1 MGTTIRPNDG
11 SSFAV
16 KLGTKD
22 WVEAVAIINDAGAVV
37 DPSAPAAGALS
48 MTKAEDAAHASGDV
62 GVAVWGVR
70 NDSGATTHAG
80 TDLDY
85 SPVSVNLKGQIQADV
100 LSATVIGDGAL
111 GIAGWDS
118 TGNNNRNLAVAT
130 SLFNA
135 TTWDRQR
142 GNIDHGTVGITAS
155 GATTTQTGADQTNY
169 NHRGA
174 IIVLDMTSVG
184 TGNVTLS
191 VQGKDSLSG
200 KYYTIFTGSAISTNS
215 TNVYT
220 IYPGATATA
229 NVSVSYPLPRTWRV
243 TVTANNANATT
254 YTVGASLIL

>member
-1 MGTTIRPNDG
+1 MATIRPNDG

-16 KLGTKD
+16 KLGTND
-22 WVEAVAIINDAGAVV
+22 WVEAVALINDAGEVV
-37 DPSAPAAGALS
+37 DPSSPAAGALS
-48 MTKAEDAAHASGDV
+48 MTKAEDAASASGDV
-62 GVAVWGVR
+62 GVATLGVR
-70 NDSGATTHAG
+70 NDIQATLTNTDGDYSWFAVDRYGHTVTVPRAG
-80 TDLDY
+80 TTMSADGNSSGIGIPLDAAN
-85 SPVSVNLKGQIQADV
+85 VARFQA
-100 LSATVIGDGAL
+100 VIGA
-111 GIAGWDS
+111 
-118 TGNNNRNLAVAT
+118 
-130 SLFNA
+130 LFNG
-135 TTWDRQR
+135 TTLDRPR
-142 GNIDHGTVGITAS
+142 NNIDHGTVGITAS

-191 VQGKDSLSG
+191 VQGKDALSG

>member
-1 MGTTIRPNDG
+1 MATIRPNDG

-16 KLGTKD
+16 KLATND
-22 WVEAVAIINDAGAVV
+22 WVEAVALINDAGAVV

-48 MTKAEDAAHASGDV
+48 MTKAEDSASASGDV
-62 GVAVWGVR
+62 GVAVFGVR
-70 NDSGATTHAG
+70 RDTLVALTDTSG
-80 TDLDY
+80 DY
-85 SPVSVNLKGQIQADV
+85 SPISVNSYGNVISAISTVSVISDSFTVAPVSQADHA
-100 LSATVIGDGAL
+100 ATGRIP
-111 GIAGWDS
+111 AGHGMKFNGTNYDRD
-118 TGNNNRNLAVAT
+118 RN
-130 SLFNA
+130 
-135 TTWDRQR
+135 
-142 GNIDHGTVGITAS
+142 NIDHGTVGITAS

-191 VQGKDSLSG
+191 VQGKDALSG
-200 KYYTIFTGSAISTNS
+200 KYYTIFTGAAISTNS

-229 NVSVSYPLPRTWRV
+229 NVAVSYPLPRTWRV

>member
-1 MGTTIRPNDG
+1 MATIRPNDG

-16 KLGTKD
+16 KLGTND
-22 WVEAVAIINDAGAVV
+22 WVEAVALINDAGAVV

-48 MTKAEDAAHASGDV
+48 MTKAEDAVHASGDIGV
-62 GVAVWGVR
+62 MSLGVA
-70 NDSGATTHAG
+70 NQAG
-80 TDLDY
+80 TAFSADGDY
-85 SPVSVNLKGQIQADV
+85 TPIGVTTKGSVIIAPMAADTIV
-100 LSATVIGDGAL
+100 DNTTLAFARMSDFAGTSRGLSVMGM
-111 GIAGWDS
+111 
-118 TGNNNRNLAVAT
+118 
-130 SLFNA
+130 LFNNS
-135 TTWDRQR
+135 TYDRPR
-142 GNIDHGTVGITAS
+142 GNIDHGTVGITAA

-191 VQGKDSLSG
+191 VQGKDALSG
-200 KYYTIFTGSAISTNS
+200 KYYTIFTGAAISTNS

-220 IYPGATATA
+220 IYPGATAAA
-229 NVSVSYPLPRTWRV
+229 NVAVSYPLPRTWRV